1 MRRTF
6 SYCAAE
12 KYLASRLALILAWP
26 LRSFRRRAELPP
38 PSGHRW
44 EAAAAR
50 RVDGASWEAAA
61 ARRVDGASFQRP
73 AQVKN
78 LECSWTSRILKSPWG
93 LRIFEYSAAA

>member
-50 RVDGASWEAAA
+50 RVDG
-61 ARRVDGASFQRP
+61 V
-73 AQVKN
+73 QVFNGPPK
-78 LECSWTSRILKSPWG
+78 
-93 LRIFEYSAAA
+93 LRISVLVDLSDS